1 MGSLSLNVTI
11 GITLDDRFSSMIFL
25 RDPYLDPTQ
34 SEAWGSSWQS
44 GVKVRVV
51 HIAMPIAVQV
61 ENIGKSV
68 VPENL
73 IGQVGVASIDGLGK
87 GVVDA
92 GQGNDQLRLAHL

>member
-1 MGSLSLNVTI
+1 
-11 GITLDDRFSSMIFL
+11 
-25 RDPYLDPTQ
+25 
-34 SEAWGSSWQS
+34 
-44 GVKVRVV
+44 
-51 HIAMPIAVQV
+51 MPIAVQV